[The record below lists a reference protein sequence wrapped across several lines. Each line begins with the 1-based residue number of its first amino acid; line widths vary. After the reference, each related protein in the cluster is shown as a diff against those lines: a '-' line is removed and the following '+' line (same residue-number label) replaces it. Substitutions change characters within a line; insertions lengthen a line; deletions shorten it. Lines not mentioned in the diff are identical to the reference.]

1 MFIKS
6 SICGVLTLL
15 STTSAFALTC
25 AYDYGGTASCAPD
38 TTTAGNC
45 ETLGFSKNNVSN
57 CEQYIYCPFDA
68 SYKRCASL
76 DCTAYTLSSCPAN
89 GYCSSC
95 KAGGYTHLALD
106 GCNKGY
112 VKSGNS
118 CPANPCTGYPLS
130 SCPSSAS
137 SCSTCLSGKTNKY
150 KVNGCKDGY
159 TASGNTCVCAK
170 TCKDTATVPDNAT
183 AVTETCTACGVDTE
197 IITGFKCNDGYQ
209 ASDNSCVCA
218 TTCKDT
224 ATVPDNATAVTE
236 TCTACGVDTEIITG
250 FKCNDGYVKVND
262 TCQKAYASCED
273 AGYFTDDTNRDCSS
287 TATIYL
293 TDGNTTECYT
303 SCSCKSGYT
312 LSGNTCVAAACSG
325 YPLYSCPSSATSCS
339 RCKSGSSY
347 KYKVNGCKD
356 GYTLSGDTCVK
367 EQKQCPNGQHYYGGK
382 CTNCNTLRSNCKKEC
397 DNQYDYDIDLQS
409 CYQECDRQYSAC
421 TSASTTYSYDY
432 GNGIGSSLMLALDTI
447 SENQCKVKYSQNL
460 AEMISEDDCIVYN
473 A

>member
-95 KAGGYTHLALD
+95 KAGGYTHFALD
-106 GCNKGY
+106 GCNTGY

-130 SCPSSAS
+130 SCPTGATD
-137 SCSTCLSGKTNKY
+137 CSTCLSGKTNKY
-150 KVNGCKDGY
+150 KVNGCKDDY
-159 TASGNTCVCAK
+159 TASGNTCVCAT

-183 AVTETCTACGVDTE
+183 AVT
-197 IITGFKCNDGYQ
+197 
-209 ASDNSCVCA
+209 CA

-250 FKCNDGYVKVND
+250 FTCNDGYVKVND

-293 TDGNTTECYT
+293 TDGKTTECYT

-312 LSGNTCVAAACSG
+312 ASGNTCVAAACSAPDIRFPAVRVTVNVLPANPDLLININLIPVIQVTSNPETPALKSKKNVRTDNIITAENAQIVTRFSQIVKKIVIISMIMILIFKAAIKNAIINTVPACQPQ
-325 YPLYSCPSSATSCS
+325 PLTVMITATESA
-339 RCKSGSSY
+339 
-347 KYKVNGCKD
+347 
-356 GYTLSGDTCVK
+356 L
-367 EQKQCPNGQHYYGGK
+367 
-382 CTNCNTLRSNCKKEC
+382 L
-397 DNQYDYDIDLQS
+397 
-409 CYQECDRQYSAC
+409 
-421 TSASTTYSYDY
+421 
-432 GNGIGSSLMLALDTI
+432 
-447 SENQCKVKYSQNL
+447 
-460 AEMISEDDCIVYN
+460 
-473 A
+473 

>member
-130 SCPSSAS
+130 SCPSHG
-137 SCSTCLSGKTNKY
+137 SCSSCLSGTANKY
-150 KVNGCKDGY
+150 KLDSCSSGY
-159 TASGNTCVCAK
+159 KVSNNSCVCAK
-170 TCKDTATVPDNAT
+170 TCKDTATVPAHAT
-183 AVTETCTACGVDTE
+183 AVKSSCTACGVTTT
-197 IITGFKCNDGYQ
+197 IITGFN
-209 ASDNSCVCA
+209 
-218 TTCKDT
+218 
-224 ATVPDNATAVTE
+224 
-236 TCTACGVDTEIITG
+236 
-250 FKCNDGYVKVND
+250 CNDGYVKSGSSCVAKSCNGFPLSSCPTGATSCSTCKSGSSTKYKVNGCKSGYIKANN
-262 TCQKAYASCED
+262 TCRKTYANCEA
-273 AGYFTDDTNRDCSS
+273 AGYFTDDTNRNCSS
-287 TATIYL
+287 TTTIYL
-293 TDGNTTECYT
+293 INGKTTECYT
-303 SCSCKSGYT
+303 SCSCVNGYIEN
-312 LSGNTCVAAACSG
+312 S
-325 YPLYSCPSSATSCS
+325 
-339 RCKSGSSY
+339 SGS
-347 KYKVNGCKD
+347 CI
-356 GYTLSGDTCVK
+356 K
-367 EQKQCPNGQHYYGGK
+367 EINLKQCPNGQHYYWGK
-382 CTNCNTLRSNCKKEC
+382 CTNCSTLRSNCKKEC
-397 DNQYDYDIDLQS
+397 LRYSLGIDIES
-409 CYQECDRQYSAC
+409 CSANCDADYSAC
-421 TSASTTYSYDY
+421 TSAPTTYSHGY
-432 GNGIGSSLMLALDTI
+432 GNGFKPSLMLALDTI
-447 SENQCKVKYSQNL
+447 SEEQCKIMYSHNL
-460 AEMISEDDCIVYN
+460 TETLPEDDCATYN

>member
-6 SICGVLTLL
+6 SICGALTLL

-89 GYCSSC
+89 GSCSSC

-209 ASDNSCVCA
+209 ASGNSCVCA
-218 TTCKDT
+218 KTCKDT
-224 ATVPDNATAVTE
+224 ATVPAHATAVKSS
-236 TCTACGVDTEIITG
+236 CTACGVTTTIITG
-250 FKCNDGYVKVND
+250 FNCNDGYVKSGSSCVAKSCNGYSLSYCP
-262 TCQKAYASCED
+262 TGAS
-273 AGYFTDDTNRDCSS
+273 
-287 TATIYL
+287 
-293 TDGNTTECYT
+293 
-303 SCSCKSGYT
+303 SCSRCKSGTTTKYKVNGCKSGYT
-312 LSGNTCVAAACSG
+312 LSGGTCVE
-325 YPLYSCPSSATSCS
+325 
-339 RCKSGSSY
+339 K
-347 KYKVNGCKD
+347 K
-356 GYTLSGDTCVK
+356 K
-367 EQKQCPNGQHYYGGK
+367 ECPNGQHYYGGK
-382 CTNCNTLRSNCKKEC
+382 CTNCNTLRSNCKKDC

-421 TSASTTYSYDY
+421 TSASTTYSYGY
-432 GNGIGSSLMLALDTI
+432 GNGISSSLMLALDTI